1 LDDGLE
7 QDEILGQIILE
18 FGVFEELLTEQF
30 AAPSGVGAEVEE
42 DFFVFGSGL
51 SQGFVE
57 SALEEIAL
65 GKGRRSE
72 KNNHRKS

>member
-30 AAPSGVGAEVEE
+30 AAPSGVGREVEE

>member
-1 LDDGLE
+1 LDNGLE
-7 QDEILGQIILE
+7 QDKILGQIILE

-30 AAPSGVGAEVEE
+30 ATPSGVGAEVEK

-51 SQGFVE
+51 SQGLVE
-57 SALEEIAL
+57 SSLEEIAL

-72 KNNHRKS
+72 KNNHQKS